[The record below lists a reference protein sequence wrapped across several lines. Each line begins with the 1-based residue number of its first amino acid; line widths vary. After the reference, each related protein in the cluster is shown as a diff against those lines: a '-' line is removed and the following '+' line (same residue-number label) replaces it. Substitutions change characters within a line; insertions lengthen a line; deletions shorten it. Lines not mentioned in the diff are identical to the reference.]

1 MTAATPW
8 PTDRSTRSAVVA
20 QFGDARADLM
30 QWALTTGDPLADAL
44 VVEMH
49 EQGMRQSRELLD
61 RGLREGL
68 ALLDDPPPALAALL
82 TQTESRPPYATDEL
96 IDDYSRPFFTSP
108 GPVHMVSLSA
118 GSLVRAYESPSI
130 ARVLSLTGRLVEG
143 APRRIQETGKWLLT
157 VMLPGSLRPGQ
168 AGYQATIQ
176 VRMVHAHM
184 RKLAYERGYDATVWG
199 VPINQVDLGRTWM
212 DFTLTSYTA
221 EQEFGFALTGLE
233 TESLYRY
240 WWYIGHLLG
249 VDPRLVAGITNHE
262 AAKRVAD
269 LFQTVT
275 GSVSEESAV
284 LADATLGSTTAS
296 LHQIMHVPTGLARPV
311 VNAIA
316 RRIHGPG
323 TARDLKI
330 EVDPTADL
338 FLTPAV
344 KALRAARD
352 RRRDHAERWAADID
366 KNIAETRNQL
376 VEFAAG
382 STAYERGATTSD
394 D

>member
-1 MTAATPW
+1 MTASTLW
-8 PTDRSTRSAVVA
+8 PTDRSSRSAVVA

-30 QWALTTGDPLADAL
+30 QWALTTGDPLADA
-44 VVEMH
+44 VVIEMH
-49 EQGMRQSRELLD
+49 ERGMRQSRELLG

-68 ALLDDPPPALAALL
+68 ASLDDPPPALKALL
-82 TQTESRPPYATDEL
+82 TETESRPPYATDEL
-96 IDDYSRPFFTSP
+96 IDSYSRPFFTSP

-130 ARVLSLTGRLVEG
+130 ARVLSISGRLVEG
-143 APRRIQETGKWLLT
+143 AARRIQETGKWLLT
-157 VMLPGSLRPGQ
+157 VMLPGSLRPGD

-184 RKLAYERGYDATVWG
+184 RKLAYDRGYDAARWG

-221 EQEFGFALTGLE
+221 EQEFGFALTSLE

-249 VDPRLVAGITNHE
+249 VDPRLVEGITSHE
-262 AAKRVAD
+262 AAKRVDD

-275 GSVSEESAV
+275 GSVTEESAV

-296 LHQIMHVPTGLARPV
+296 LHEIMHVPAGFARPV

-323 TARDLKI
+323 AARDLKI
-330 EVDPTADL
+330 EVDPAADI

-344 KALRAARD
+344 KALHAARD
-352 RRRDHAERWAADID
+352 HRRNHADRWTADID
-366 KNIAETRNQL
+366 KNIAATRSQL
-376 VEFAAG
+376 VDFAAG
-382 STAYERGATTSD
+382 PTAYERGASKSD